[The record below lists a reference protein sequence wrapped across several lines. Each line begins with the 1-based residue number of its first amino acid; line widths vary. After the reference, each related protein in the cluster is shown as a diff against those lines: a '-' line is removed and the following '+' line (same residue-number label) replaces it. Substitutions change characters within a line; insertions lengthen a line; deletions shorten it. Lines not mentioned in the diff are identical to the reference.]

1 MLQRLCEQ
9 LEYAEFLA
17 KGNKQND
24 SCLRMAYAMAFAFSS
39 MYSMIGRLKK
49 PFNPILGETF
59 EYCPVDGTFKFISE
73 QVSHHPPISAGH
85 ASSDDFEWY
94 ADTAFKSSFGA
105 GSLEVTPLGTSH
117 IILKKH
123 KDHITYKRPTA
134 VVNNLVFGTMY
145 IDNVGE
151 MPFKNHTNGD
161 TGLIS
166 LKKRGWSGKGAFE
179 AEGWIKDKNGNVKY
193 NIVAKWDSFFKIYEA
208 KTNQEITL
216 WTPHPKPSDYEAQYM
231 FSTFTK
237 QLNYLHAGLVPFLP
251 PTDCRFRPD
260 QRALE
265 YGNEELA
272 SSEKFRLEEKQRA
285 RRKQLKEAGE
295 THKPRWFEEHTDPLT
310 GEKIYEY
317 KGGYWESREEQQYS
331 DMIDLFT

>member
-9 LEYAEFLA
+9 LEYAEYLKKA
-17 KGNKQND
+17 NHESD
-24 SCLRMAYAMAFAFSS
+24 SCMRLAWCMAFTFAP

-59 EYCPVDGTFKFISE
+59 EYVPVDGSFKFISE

-85 ASSDDFEWY
+85 AHSDDFIWY

-123 KDHITYKRPTA
+123 EDHITYKRPTVA
-134 VVNNLVFGTMY
+134 ACNLVFGNMY
-145 IDNVGE
+145 IDNIGE
-151 MPFKNHTNGD
+151 MPFTNHKTGD
-161 TGLIS
+161 TGLII
-166 LKKRGWSGKGAFE
+166 LKKRGWGGKGAYE
-179 AEGWIKDKNGNVKY
+179 AEGWIKDKNGNVRF
-193 NIVAKWDSFFKIYEA
+193 NIVGRWDSYFKIIDTTTKKEM
-208 KTNQEITL
+208 TL
-216 WTPHPKPSDYEAQYM
+216 STPYPKPPDYEAQYS
-231 FSTFTK
+231 FGNFTR
-237 QLNYLHAGLVPFLP
+237 QLNYLHTGLVPFLP

-272 SSEKFRLEEKQRA
+272 ANEKFRLEEKQRA
-285 RRKQLKEAGE
+285 RRKELQAAGE
-295 THKPRWFEEHTDPLT
+295 THKPRWFVEKFDELT
-310 GEKIYEY
+310 QEKIYVY
-317 KGGYWESREEQQYS
+317 IGGYWESREQRQFT
-331 DMIDLFT
+331 DALDLFT